1 MAAPRNRIGEVL
13 VKARVIDEMQ
23 LRSALAQHD
32 QWGGRLTR
40 IISDMGI
47 VTEDA
52 MTQAISQGMGVQRVQ
67 LGNIQKDA
75 GALAKL
81 DVGFAEQ
88 KGVFPVGL
96 RDNGK
101 TLVLAMADPS
111 DLQSI
116 DQVAARSRT
125 RVIPMVAGDREIEHA
140 ILRHYRNQEPNVTHS
155 AHSSRRESAGQ
166 ADADEFKIVDISG
179 KTVMKAISDISPRL
193 AEQNAREQAAAP
205 RPRDPVVEARAP
217 RTCSM
222 RSSAP
227 RRPRPRCSPPRRC
240 SGWKRC
246 RSIRRRA
253 RRSSAPC
260 FSFCWRR
267 ACSSRRSWRRGCA
280 PEPPYP
286 STSWS
291 SRALSPRR

>member
-32 QWGGRLTR
+32 QWGGRLSR

-47 VTEDA
+47 VSEDA

-67 LGNIQKDA
+67 LGNLTKDM

-88 KGVFPVGL
+88 KGVFPVAL

-111 DLQSI
+111 DLQTI

-155 AHSSRRESAGQ
+155 AHSTRRDSAGQ

-179 KTVMKAISDISPRL
+179 KTVMKAISDIAPKL
-193 AEQNAREQAAAP
+193 AEQNAREQAAAAAAAA
-205 RPRDPVVEARAP
+205 RPSGGGSSASDLLEEILSSSPSPAAVFSPEEMQRLQAVQTNQEKSSKILRALLELLLEKGMLQQRELAAR
-217 RTCSM
+217 M
-222 RSSAP
+222 RS
-227 RRPRPRCSPPRRC
+227 
-240 SGWKRC
+240 
-246 RSIRRRA
+246 
-253 RRSSAPC
+253 
-260 FSFCWRR
+260 
-267 ACSSRRSWRRGCA
+267 
-280 PEPPYP
+280 
-286 STSWS
+286 
-291 SRALSPRR
+291 

>member
-32 QWGGRLTR
+32 QWGGRLSR

-47 VTEDA
+47 VSEDA

-67 LGNIQKDA
+67 LGNLTKDM

-88 KGVFPVGL
+88 KGVFPVAL

-111 DLQSI
+111 DLQTI

-155 AHSSRRESAGQ
+155 AHSTRRESAGQ

-179 KTVMKAISDISPRL
+179 KTVMKAISDIAPKL
-193 AEQNAREQAAAP
+193 AEQNAREQAAAAAAA
-205 RPRDPVVEARAP
+205 RPSGGGSSASDLLDEILSSSPSPAAVFSPEEMQRLQAVQTNQEKSSKILRALLELLLEKGMLQQRELAAR
-217 RTCSM
+217 M
-222 RSSAP
+222 RS
-227 RRPRPRCSPPRRC
+227 
-240 SGWKRC
+240 
-246 RSIRRRA
+246 
-253 RRSSAPC
+253 
-260 FSFCWRR
+260 
-267 ACSSRRSWRRGCA
+267 
-280 PEPPYP
+280 
-286 STSWS
+286 
-291 SRALSPRR
+291 